1 MEKDEI
7 GTTFGES
14 EKELIGKIQQD
25 KSPSP
30 NIEIKET
37 KEAKK
42 YIWNTNKGEWERGE
56 IQKEEKDVG
65 TQAIL
70 PSHNIESKK
79 RDKKKKNVI
88 EALGGEGG
96 HRKSSKQKK
105 KIYA

>member
-42 YIWNTNKGEWERGE
+42 YI
-56 IQKEEKDVG
+56 
-65 TQAIL
+65 
-70 PSHNIESKK
+70 
-79 RDKKKKNVI
+79 
-88 EALGGEGG
+88 
-96 HRKSSKQKK
+96 
-105 KIYA
+105 